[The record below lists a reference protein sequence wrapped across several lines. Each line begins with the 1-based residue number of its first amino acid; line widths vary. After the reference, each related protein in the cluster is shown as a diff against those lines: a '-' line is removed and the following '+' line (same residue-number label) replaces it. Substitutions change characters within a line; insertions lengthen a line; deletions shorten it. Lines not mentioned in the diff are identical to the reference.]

1 MYDKYFTLCNFKNV
15 FYFVDQIC
23 YRKSDNP
30 NWKNTERGWVKT
42 SFSFLFF
49 FKINKL
55 VNLDAAN
62 RS

>member
-23 YRKSDNP
+23 YQKSDNP

-42 SFSFLFF
+42 SFSFFFFF
-49 FKINKL
+49 FK
-55 VNLDAAN
+55 
-62 RS
+62 